1 MKPETDQMDTPI
13 QSESKFSGI
22 YPEFDSEGGVRLG
35 TLVAIRWIGVS
46 GQLFALALVASVL
59 KFDVKAEITVPLVLV
74 SALLNLWFSLRS
86 DKNKRLP
93 DSQARAHLAFDLLH
107 VAALLF
113 ATGGLSNPFC
123 MLMLVPTTVSATML
137 TRQSTYG
144 LMALSLVLAT
154 ALAFTPYPLPWDGTP
169 PVVEPLFLTAIWIS
183 LCFTL
188 VFLAVYMARVGRESR
203 MRAKALVAT
212 QLALEQEQKLAALGA
227 LAAAAAHELGTPMG
241 TIMLAAKDLLTTWK
255 GDADTRTD
263 LELILS
269 EITRCRG
276 ILSELREHKKAGLDE
291 HFTMM
296 PVAAILREAAAPH
309 EQRGI
314 ALKFTVGTNAN
325 FEIARTPEIIHSVRS
340 IVENAVGFARNQV
353 VVSAD
358 MSDDMLMI
366 TIDDDGPGFDPQ
378 IVRNLGE
385 PYVTTRR
392 PRPGKDGGLG
402 LGLFIAKS
410 LLERMGASLSFGEA
424 PSGGARTSILFP
436 QRQSLKSVQFPSLPG
451 K

>member
-1 MKPETDQMDTPI
+1 MKPDARHTENTI
-13 QSESKFSGI
+13 AGGRSSKLGFGDI
-22 YPEFDSEGGVRLG
+22 YPDFGSEGGVRLG
-35 TLVAIRWIGVS
+35 TLVAIRWLGIS
-46 GQLFALALVASVL
+46 GQLFALALVAVVFQ
-59 KFDVKAEITVPLVLV
+59 FDVKAEITVPLVLV

-93 DSQARAHLAFDLLH
+93 DSQARAHLAFDLMH

-144 LMALSLVLAT
+144 LIALSLVLAT
-154 ALAFTPYPLPWDGTP
+154 ALAFTPFPLPWDGAP

-203 MRAKALVAT
+203 MRARALVAT
-212 QLALEQEQKLAALGA
+212 QFALEQEQKLAALGA

-241 TIMLAAKDLLTTWK
+241 TIMLAAKDLLTSWQ
-255 GDADTRTD
+255 GDNETRAD
-263 LELILS
+263 LELILA
-269 EITRCRG
+269 EITRCRN
-276 ILSELREHKKAGLDE
+276 ILSELREQKKAGVGE

-296 PVAAILREAAAPH
+296 PVAAVLREAAAPH

-314 ALKFTVGTNAN
+314 KLDFAVGTSAN

-340 IVENAVGFARNQV
+340 IVENAVGFAHARV
-353 VVSAD
+353 IIAAD
-358 MSDDMLMI
+358 MSDDTLMV

-378 IVRNLGE
+378 IIRNLGE
-385 PYVTTRR
+385 PYVTTRST
-392 PRPGKDGGLG
+392 RPGRDGGLG

-410 LLERMGASLSFGEA
+410 LLERMGASLSFGA
-424 PSGGARTSILFP
+424 TPSGGARTSILFP
-436 QRQSLKSVQFPSLPG
+436 QTQSLKSTTSKP
-451 K
+451 